1 MTQTFDS
8 FLESVR
14 KNWMLIAFIGG
25 LIYSYADLKNGME
38 SLRRSDEDKMKILL
52 DIGVSGSQLKRDLM
66 DLKSS
71 QARTEQEVQDIRE
84 FVIKK

>member
-1 MTQTFDS
+1 MTQGVENFLDS
-8 FLESVR
+8 IR
-14 KNWMLIAFIGG
+14 KNWAIIIFVGG
-25 LIYSYADLKNGME
+25 AIYSYADVKFSVE
-38 SLRRSDEDKMKILL
+38 ALRKSDEDKMKILL

-71 QARTEQEVQDIRE
+71 QARTEQEVKDIRE